1 MEKVT
6 FHYHGSNS
14 LSSRLIQWRSGSNI
28 SHVSIE
34 VRGWRYNAYIES
46 RFYRTTEPEGDEIE
60 SESFYVTKEMADD
73 IEQHL
78 IDWLGKLY
86 DVKAMWGFVINRRK
100 QSSNRKFCSEI
111 ANEVLEYIVPGKVQH
126 NKLLTPSD
134 IRLALAYFNL
144 GVKAKVEE

>member
-1 MEKVT
+1 MEKIT
-6 FHYHGSNS
+6 FHYHSNDGFF
-14 LSSRLIQWRSGSNI
+14 SRLIEWRSGSDI

-46 RFYRTTEPEGDEIE
+46 RFYRTTQPEGDEID
-60 SESFYVTKEMADD
+60 SESFEVPTEVADA
-73 IEQHL
+73 IEKHL

-86 DVKAMWGFVINRRK
+86 DVKAIWGFVLNRRK

-126 NKLLTPSD
+126 NKLLAPHD
-134 IRLALAYFNL
+134 IRTALHYFNL
-144 GVKAKVEE
+144 GVASKVEE